1 MREGIADGWAGMMRG
16 GETCSA
22 LGCPGGSFGARRV
35 FKTGNKWDGM
45 REGTCWRNQDGEI
58 GGDWVSACG
67 PCLSQIRR
75 ADKTGRKGLLDRRDK
90 D

>member
-1 MREGIADGWAGMMRG
+1 MREGIADGWGGMMRG

-22 LGCPGGSFGARRV
+22 LGCPGGSSGARHV
-35 FKTGNKWDGM
+35 FKTGNKWDET
-45 REGTCWRNQDGEI
+45 EGGNMLEKSRWGDR
-58 GGDWVSACG
+58 GDWVSACG

>member
-1 MREGIADGWAGMMRG
+1 MLSTRMSRG
-16 GETCSA
+16 KFWCETCFQNREQV
-22 LGCPGGSFGARRV
+22 G
-35 FKTGNKWDGM
+35 WDGM

>member
-45 REGTCWRNQDGEI
+45 GWDERGNMLEKSRWG
-58 GGDWVSACG
+58 
-67 PCLSQIRR
+67 
-75 ADKTGRKGLLDRRDK
+75 DRRGLGFCMWAVFVSDPAGR
-90 D
+90 